1 MELPKRNALNQQ
13 HKPFFFLSEMT
24 PIIIK
29 FGTEGQLREC
39 QFKSS
44 LN

>member
-1 MELPKRNALNQQ
+1 
-13 HKPFFFLSEMT
+13 MT

-44 LN
+44 LNWKEKKVTPAQYSKEHQ